1 MSSHRQTS
9 ARALVWV
16 KSSYSDAA
24 GNNCVE
30 VAWRKSTYSDSEGA
44 NCVEVGFRTS
54 SHSDNEGGNCVE
66 VADSTPVVH
75 IRDSK
80 NPDGPTLSVPRSGW
94 TWFLH
99 YATTA

>member
-30 VAWRKSTYSDSEGA
+30 VAWRKSTYSDNA
-44 NCVEVGFRTS
+44 
-54 SHSDNEGGNCVE
+54 GGNCVE
-66 VADSTPVVH
+66 VADATPAVH

-80 NPDGPTLSVPRSGW
+80 DPEGPTLSVPRSGW
-94 TWFLH
+94 ARFLH